1 MSEEWRK
8 PNPGLAEVIRREGAG
23 AGSLEGSDLLSKII
37 SGDTISEFTEGVD
50 EEAKSTG
57 LPPALILVKKLAS
70 RAMASGEAEAKAET
84 QATPPVKDDFV
95 SHARAALDKRRAQL
109 KRKGRLD
116 VEQRDGEAKSK
127 DVLDVMMVPL
137 DAIKEDAEFA
147 NTRLYEDILTSE
159 TYGSEGHTMESLEV
173 SMNEEGLKVPIVVR
187 PNETGEVFF
196 IRAGFRRVK
205 CARKLGWKEIP
216 SVVLPFGISDRE
228 EYWVNILENSTRKSL
243 RTYEMAH
250 AAQLMRDRFG
260 VPPEEFALKTGYS
273 VAHIKN
279 LLCCIDRLPDELVEQ
294 WKLGARLPF
303 DQWHTLALLEPQHA
317 IRYFRRWTGQG
328 YLERQHLM
336 EGKRADGRRLAP
348 AAWLDRMQKL
358 YIGLEGSELEPRTRQ
373 LCLKVV
379 EFCQGAISNIP
390 GVYEPHKRSEYE
402 RRARIRNEL
411 KLPELPEP
419 GTTREMPA
427 PVDVDVESHDDDDDK
442 ED

>member
-1 MSEEWRK
+1 MSEE
-8 PNPGLAEVIRREGAG
+8 
-23 AGSLEGSDLLSKII
+23 SDLLSKII
-37 SGDTISEFTEGVD
+37 SGDTISEFTEDVD
-50 EEAKSTG
+50 REAKSSG
-57 LPPALILVKKLAS
+57 LPPALILVKKLAQ
-70 RAMASGEAEAKAET
+70 RAVTAGNAEAKAADE
-84 QATPPVKDDFV
+84 AKPKPKDNFV
-95 SHARAALDKRRAQL
+95 SHTRATLAKRRAQL
-109 KRKGRLD
+109 GRRGRLNA
-116 VEQRDGEAKSK
+116 QTRDGETKSK
-127 DVLDVMMVPL
+127 DVLDVMMISL
-137 DAIKEDAEFA
+137 DAIQEDKEFD

-187 PNETGEVFF
+187 PDETGDVFF

-279 LLCCIDRLPDELVEQ
+279 LLCCIDRLPEELVEQ

-303 DQWHTLALLEPQHA
+303 DQWHTLALLDPQHA

-348 AAWLDRMQKL
+348 AAWLDRMQRL

-379 EFCQGAISNIP
+379 EFCQGSISSIP
-390 GVYEPHKRSEYE
+390 GVYEPHKRGEYE
-402 RRARIRNEL
+402 RRAKIRNEL

-419 GTTREMPA
+419 GTSREMPP
-427 PVDVDVESHDDDDDK
+427 PVSMGSDDAEDD
-442 ED
+442 ET